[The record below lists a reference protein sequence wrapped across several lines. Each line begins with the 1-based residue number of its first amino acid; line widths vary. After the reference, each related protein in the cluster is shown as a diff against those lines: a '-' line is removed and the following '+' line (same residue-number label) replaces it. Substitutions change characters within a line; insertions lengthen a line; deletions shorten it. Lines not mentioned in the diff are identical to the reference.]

1 MSAPAIPGERIRLT
15 RPRTRRRV
23 DRAGQTVEVWLRAH
37 TALVLAFLYL
47 PIVVVVVFAF
57 NGTARRVTD
66 WQGFSLRWFEF
77 VLANRE
83 IQRYLINSLVVGLA
97 TGLIATVAGTMAAL
111 GLQRAPKWFRIPFD
125 GLTYISIIVPEL
137 VIALATLVFFA
148 STIGREG
155 VVTGLIGVELGF
167 GYHTIVG
174 ALTLFN
180 ISLVI
185 LLVRARM
192 AGMDRNY
199 IEASFDLYATPWRT
213 FWQITFPQLLP
224 AIVAGFLLS
233 FTFAF
238 DDYLITTFVNGR
250 GTSTLP
256 LYVFGQIKRG
266 VTPATN
272 AVAALMLLVT
282 LGLLIGGQWLLT
294 RSARQRGGGQRGTQV
309 GGVVGMVAEQSG

>member
-1 MSAPAIPGERIRLT
+1 MSAPAIPGEGVRVAP
-15 RPRTRRRV
+15 PRARRYV
-23 DRAGQTVEVWLRAH
+23 DRAGQAVEIWLRAH
-37 TALVLAFLYL
+37 TGLVLAFLYL

-57 NGTARRVTD
+57 NGTARRVTN
-66 WQGFSLRWFEF
+66 WEGFSLRWFEF

-83 IQRYLINSLVVGLA
+83 IQRYLINSLIVGLA
-97 TGLIATVAGTMAAL
+97 TGIIATIVGTMAAL
-111 GLQRAPKWFRIPFD
+111 GLQRTPRWFRIPFD

-137 VIALATLVFFA
+137 VIALASLVFFA

-155 VVTGLIGVELGF
+155 VVTGIIGVEIGF
-167 GYHTIVG
+167 GFHTIVG

-272 AVAALMLLVT
+272 AVAALMLIVT

-294 RSARQRGGGQRGTQV
+294 RNSRRGGGQAGQV
-309 GGVVGMVAEQSG
+309 GGVVGVVAEQSG